1 MQFFAPLLCFF
12 LAIAMAD
19 AREQRR
25 EYAQVL
31 RRFAASLGVAR
42 CRDNASREQVK
53 EMADAS
59 PGLVPVCDVRARR
72 SGEEAFGKEA
82 RTKILKPTDFEFRLL
97 EC

>member
-53 EMADAS
+53 EMADAVMAAGALS
-59 PGLVPVCDVRARR
+59 GPRPRDFRRAMCAPGEVEKRPLGRRPGLK
-72 SGEEAFGKEA
+72 F
-82 RTKILKPTDFEFRLL
+82 
-97 EC
+97 